1 MTFRQISLFVLCSL
15 FGGYGHTAEVPAFEA
30 ELLQVFDVPIAK
42 QGVAVGGEYF
52 YVVDKRAISKHVK
65 ATGDLVS
72 FWPGDDDAGNP
83 LIHMDGLIEHEG
95 QLFAAHSNYP
105 ESPMTSSVEV
115 WDAEAMQHVASHSF
129 GINRG
134 SLTWLDWH
142 AGSWWGAFANYDKVQ
157 SGQLNPYGL
166 TNNTQIVKF
175 DENFVVTESWTLPH
189 NILDRIR
196 PMSNSGGSWGPDGYL
211 YLTGHDHGEIYVM
224 ELPLAGSVLHQVA
237 TVMVPVM
244 EGQGI
249 AWDRSGEV
257 RNLWG
262 INKQQRKVARLKMPE
277 ITAGRSQRVAEP
289 ARPAD

>member
-1 MTFRQISLFVLCSL
+1 MMALLALACGAVSFAGEAPT
-15 FGGYGHTAEVPAFEA
+15 YEA
-30 ELLQVFDVPIAK
+30 ELLQEFHVPIAK

-65 ATGDLVS
+65 ATGELVS
-72 FWPGDDDAGNP
+72 TWPGDDIEDNP
-83 LIHMDGLIEHEG
+83 LLHMDGLLEHEG

-105 ESPMTSSVEV
+105 ESPMTSSVEI
-115 WDAEAMQHVASHSF
+115 WDAEKMLHVASHSF
-129 GINRG
+129 GVNRG
-134 SLTWLDWH
+134 SLTWFDWH
-142 AGSWWGAFANYDKVQ
+142 DGSWWGAFANYDKVQ
-157 SGQLNPYGL
+157 VGQSSPYGL
-166 TNNTQIVKF
+166 TNNTQIVRF
-175 DENFVVTESWTLPH
+175 DENFVVTESWTLPQK
-189 NILDRIR
+189 IVDRIR

-224 ELPLAGSVLHQVA
+224 ELPLAGSILHQVA

-249 AWDRSGEV
+249 AWDRSGEI

-277 ITAGRSQRVAEP
+277 ISGK
-289 ARPAD
+289 